1 MFYGNRREEGGQCAL
16 VSLNTVST
24 SSLTVPSAFST
35 FQASCPMADRLG
47 LGALSIL
54 FFNERV
60 LNFEPSKKTKIRARK
75 RRRDGI
81 CQYDD
86 GSVSIERN

>member
-35 FQASCPMADRLG
+35 FQASCPMAGRLG

-60 LNFEPSKKTKIRARK
+60 LNFEPSKKRKFAQVCRK

-81 CQYDD
+81 
-86 GSVSIERN
+86 